1 MSRKRKFKPNDLDDV
16 DETKQTDSNPLND
29 KTSAVNDDSLNKAK
43 KIKLENLDITDM
55 AELAGTHDS
64 TVVRSS
70 SFKIEAVERMKLP
83 DGREKTE
90 SRKKKSLRLKQERK
104 QQKLEALDNKLE
116 EQMYEYLFQNILL
129 EYLETK
135 APSLGLYLSNF
146 YIFVKI

>member
-1 MSRKRKFKPNDLDDV
+1 
-16 DETKQTDSNPLND
+16 
-29 KTSAVNDDSLNKAK
+29 
-43 KIKLENLDITDM
+43 M

-146 YIFVKI
+146 YIFVKIQKNSNQTN